1 MMIDALWQGF
11 VTGFWLSLSFGPIFF
26 LLLQTSI
33 QKGIRQ
39 AFALDLGV
47 FLSDLFYIIIA
58 FFGASMVL
66 AKYDIWIG
74 LIGGGVLIVF
84 GIAPFFN
91 KAAKPIP
98 ENLDAID
105 PEMLPHVSARGEMIV
120 NRLHLPKLI
129 VKGFLVNLFN
139 PSVLIIWFG
148 AAAWAFKTF
157 GGKTLP
163 VIFYFAVTLITYF
176 GIDVLKIYLAL
187 KLKHFI
193 NPKAMA
199 IVHKI
204 SGLIIM
210 VFGVYLI
217 MNSLDS
223 K

>member
-1 MMIDALWQGF
+1 MIIDALWQGI

-39 AFALDLGV
+39 AIALDIGV
-47 FLSDLFYIIIA
+47 FLSDFFYIVIA

-74 LIGGGVLIVF
+74 IIGGGVLVVF

-91 KAAKPIP
+91 KPAKPIP
-98 ENLDAID
+98 ENLEAID
-105 PEMLPHVSARGEMIV
+105 PDVLAPVSARGAMIV
-120 NRLHLPKLI
+120 ERLHLPKLI
-129 VKGFLVNLFN
+129 VKGFVVNLFN

-157 GGKTLP
+157 EGKTLP
-163 VIFYFAVTLITYF
+163 VIFYFAVTLVTYF
-176 GIDVLKIYLAL
+176 GIDILKIYLAL
-187 KLKHFI
+187 RLKHFI
-193 NPKAMA
+193 NPQAMA

-204 SGLIIM
+204 SGLVIM

-223 K
+223 R